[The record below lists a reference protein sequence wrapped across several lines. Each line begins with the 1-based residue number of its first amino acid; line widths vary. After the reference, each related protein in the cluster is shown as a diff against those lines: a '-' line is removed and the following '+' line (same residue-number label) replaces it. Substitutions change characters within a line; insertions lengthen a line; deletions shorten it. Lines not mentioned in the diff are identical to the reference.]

1 MDHFKNLFLQKV
13 IKCCISIM
21 ETSSVVCISNG
32 KGFKTF
38 LREIY
43 HTPEVKTSPPGSFAL
58 PVKSGNFLIKGHCL
72 NYNKSNYSVP
82 SDPGCGYIIEYPY
95 PCKAIKVLGEF
106 NCYFHDSRFIAFYI
120 VLANVPTLSHR
131 LSAI

>member
-1 MDHFKNLFLQKV
+1 
-13 IKCCISIM
+13 M

-32 KGFKTF
+32 KIF

-43 HTPEVKTSPPGSFAL
+43 HHDYTPEVKTSPPGSFAL
-58 PVKSGNFLIKGHCL
+58 PLKSGNFLIKGHCL
-72 NYNKSNYSVP
+72 NYNKSNVQLVYSVP